1 MMLKRALCAIMAMVM
16 LFALTACKSGGNS
29 DKLVIKLNGVIISAP
44 LTVEK
49 LGSDYSVDKSG
60 FAIMYKGEVVA
71 GVIFDENSSE
81 SDHSKKKITRLLS
94 IANGGTKSVSVN
106 GIVTGSAQ
114 SEVLNAVGEP
124 WKKEETLD
132 MWVYHEDGK
141 PENENYLLIS
151 FDKDNRV
158 SQIIVDPSK

>member
-1 MMLKRALCAIMAMVM
+1 MRPRNALCAVMAIVM
-16 LFALTACKSGGNS
+16 LFAFTACRSGGVKAS
-29 DKLVIKLNGVIISAP
+29 ELDVKLNGVSVSAP

-49 LGSDYSVDKSG
+49 LGSDYSMDKSG
-60 FAIMYKGEVVA
+60 FAITYKGELVA
-71 GVIFDENSSE
+71 GVIFDENSTE
-81 SDHSKKKITRLLS
+81 SDNRKKKITGLLT

-114 SEVLNAVGEP
+114 SEVLKAIGEP

-141 PENENYLLIS
+141 PENDNYLLIS

-158 SQIIVDPSK
+158 SQITVRPM

>member
-1 MMLKRALCAIMAMVM
+1 MTLKKALCAVMAVFM
-16 LFALTACKSGGNS
+16 LFALTACKSGEKS
-29 DKLVIKLNGVIISAP
+29 DKLTIQLNGVTVSAP

-49 LGSDYSVDKSG
+49 LGSDYSVDRSG
-60 FAIMYKGEVVA
+60 FAITYKGELVA
-71 GVIFDENSSE
+71 GVIFDENSTE
-81 SDHSKKKITRLLS
+81 SDNRKKKVTRLLS

-114 SEVLNAVGEP
+114 SEVLKAIGEP

-151 FDKDNRV
+151 FDKDDKV
-158 SQIIVDPSK
+158 SQITVRPI

>member
-1 MMLKRALCAIMAMVM
+1 MTFKMTLCAVTAIVM
-16 LFALTACKSGGNS
+16 LFALTACKSGEKS
-29 DKLVIKLNGVIISAP
+29 DKPTIQLNGVIVSAP

-49 LGSDYSVDKSG
+49 LGSDYSVDRSG
-60 FAIMYKGEVVA
+60 FVITYKGELVA
-71 GVIFDENSSE
+71 GVIFDEDSTE
-81 SDHSKKKITRLLS
+81 SDHRKKKITSLLS

-114 SEVLNAVGEP
+114 SDVLNAIGEP
-124 WKKEETLD
+124 WLKEETLD

-141 PENENYLLIS
+141 PDNDNYLLIS

-158 SQIIVDPSK
+158 SQITVRPE